1 MAGKVVE
8 CSPTGESPVPN
19 KPGVV
24 GHSCNPNHWRW
35 ELENQE
41 FRVILGNQPGV
52 QGPVLKKGS
61 GGGEDNSHVI
71 RLTHVSTDQLSVV
84 AHVCNPMCSGA

>member
-1 MAGKVVE
+1 MKQLCLGRWVE

-24 GHSCNPNHWRW
+24 GHACNPSHWRW

-41 FRVILGNQPGV
+41 FSVILETSLGYRA
-52 QGPVLKKGS
+52 LF
-61 GGGEDNSHVI
+61 
-71 RLTHVSTDQLSVV
+71 
-84 AHVCNPMCSGA
+84 